1 MGIPHS
7 CLDHPG
13 LLGND
18 AGPGRLQRRANRESP
33 YGGGAG
39 HSDPG
44 PRGGVK
50 HTRAGS
56 GPGVGPNASAT
67 PGTAAHLPT
76 GAHVNPD
83 HRVNSDAP
91 AHANTNT
98 YANSCSD
105 SNSRAHAY
113 AFAHGHQHSSPHS
126 YSRSYAY
133 GLSYGHIHSYSDS
146 YACRGRL
153 WPAILRCWLRLCQA
167 IRPGLILSVTV

>member
-13 LLGND
+13 LPGND

-39 HSDPG
+39 HSGPG

-76 GAHVNPD
+76 GAHANPD

-113 AFAHGHQHSSPHS
+113 AFAHDHQHSSPHS

-146 YACRGRL
+146 YACRGSGFGRL
-153 WPAILRCWLRLCQA
+153 SSAA
-167 IRPGLILSVTV
+167 G